1 MEYAEWIERE
11 MEELMKEGG
20 EYNPFRHFN
29 ILEALSE
36 MDDGAALNVTA
47 SIASAEDLPD
57 NSFAQDS
64 GCRAVRN
71 AIRNYWTKMA
81 KHKAELNW
89 EEYRCASLNN
99 EDR

>member
-1 MEYAEWIERE
+1 MEYEDWIEME
-11 MEELMKEGG
+11 IEELMKESG
-20 EYNPFRHFN
+20 EYNPFRHYN

-36 MDDGAALNVTA
+36 MDDGAALKVTA
-47 SIASAEDLPD
+47 TNASAEILPD
-57 NSFAQDS
+57 NPFAQQS

-99 EDR
+99 EER

>member
-1 MEYAEWIERE
+1 MEYEDWIE
-11 MEELMKEGG
+11 MEIQELMKEGG
-20 EYNPFRHFN
+20 EYNPFRHYN

-47 SIASAEDLPD
+47 TIASAEDLPD
-57 NSFAQDS
+57 NSFAQES

-99 EDR
+99 EER